1 MQTHLASW
9 AKDTDLGNEADA
21 ILRRCVHCGFC
32 TATCPTYQVLGD
44 ELDSPRGRI
53 YLIKQV
59 LEGAEPTQ
67 STQQHLD
74 RCLTCRNCE
83 TTCPS
88 GVQYGHLIDIG
99 RKIVDE
105 RVPRSW
111 PSAPSASCC
120 ARPCCRRCSVPRCAW
135 AGRARRTAAGAAP
148 QGARAPRSGP
158 PAAGGR
164 ARAPGADAGRLRA
177 AVHDATIDAATI
189 RVLDALGIGARIA
202 PGRAAA
208 ARSASTW
215 MNRTRRWRRCA
226 PTSTHGGRWC
236 ATDASRPS

>member
-111 PSAPSASCC
+111 AERTKRKLLRQAMLSPLFGPAM
-120 ARPCCRRCSVPRCAW
+120 RL
-135 AGRARRTAAGAAP
+135 GRARRTAAGAAP

-164 ARAPGADAGRLRA
+164 ARAPVLMLAGC
-177 AVHDATIDAATI
+177 VQPSMMPTIDAATI
-189 RVLDALGIGARIA
+189 RVLDALGIGAH
-202 PGRAAA
+202 RAGAGCCGA
-208 ARSASTW
+208 VSFHR

>member
-1 MQTHLASW
+1 M
-9 AKDTDLGNEADA
+9 
-21 ILRRCVHCGFC
+21 
-32 TATCPTYQVLGD
+32 
-44 ELDSPRGRI
+44 
-53 YLIKQV
+53 

-111 PSAPSASCC
+111 AERTKRKLLRQAMLSPLFGPAMRLGQAVRGALPQAL
-120 ARPCCRRCSVPRCAW
+120 RRKVPE
-135 AGRARRTAAGAAP
+135 RRDP
-148 QGARAPRSGP
+148 
-158 PAAGGR
+158 
-164 ARAPGADAGRLRA
+164 GRLPQVAGHARQVLMLA
-177 AVHDATIDAATI
+177 GCVQPSMMPTIDAATI

-226 PTSTHGGRWC
+226 PTSTPGGRWC
-236 ATDASRPS
+236 GTDASRPS